1 MTELGPEGRRLLE
14 SAKAAQSPSA
24 ADRARVRQAVAA
36 AGVGGG
42 AAVGLGATAGTA
54 KAATSAA
61 GSAGVFLK
69 VGAAVVVA
77 SGVGAGG
84 YVLWPEAAPP
94 APAIKAPAPPP
105 PPKIEA
111 VVEVAPPSAPPAEEV
126 VEKKP
131 KRRTE
136 PKVVEDLAAEATLL
150 HRAQSAWRN
159 KDSQAALQV
168 LEDHRRRY
176 PRSQLS
182 SERDGL
188 RVLVLCDLGRNAEA
202 RTLAKKFLRQAPD
215 SPLRASVEE
224 SCARPGGP

>member
-24 ADRARVRQAVAA
+24 ADRARVRRAVAA
-36 AGVGGG
+36 AVVGGG

-61 GSAGVFLK
+61 SSAGVFLK

-77 SGVGAGG
+77 SGVGAGS
-84 YVLWPEAAPP
+84 YVMWPDAAPP
-94 APAIKAPAPPP
+94 APVLKAPAPTP

-111 VVEVAPPSAPPAEEV
+111 VVEVAPPPPPPP
-126 VEKKP
+126 KP
-131 KRRTE
+131 KRRAE

-188 RVLVLCDLGRNAEA
+188 RVLVLCDLGRKGEA

-224 SCARPGGP
+224 SCALPGGP